1 MKIALL
7 ALLGSILGV
16 LGGAAIGIVVGIGW
30 FDVFKTT
37 DPEAVL
43 VFFNFMPTGAIVGAA
58 GGAILHRMITSRL
71 GPERWDQVDVVA
83 CFNSALKKIEQR
95 RLRCRSVH
103 ASRQERQKRD
113 EADREHGGK
122 LQRPV
127 DESELT

>member
-43 VFFNFMPTGAIVGAA
+43 VFFNFMPTGPIVGAA
-58 GGAILHRMITSRL
+58 GGAILFGIIAARDVEIPITCEPA
-71 GPERWDQVDVVA
+71 G
-83 CFNSALKKIEQR
+83 R
-95 RLRCRSVH
+95 RD
-103 ASRQERQKRD
+103 A
-113 EADREHGGK
+113 
-122 LQRPV
+122 
-127 DESELT
+127 